1 MTSEI
6 IIQNILNGL
15 ALGCSYALVAIGYTM
30 VYGIIRLINF
40 AHSNIFTMSMFF
52 TYIFISL
59 LGFHWLPGYLIAI
72 ALTACLGVSTDAI
85 AYKPLRNVPR
95 VQSFVSAVAVSYIL
109 ENLMVIIFGARPKS
123 FPIPSFL
130 KGTMH
135 VGAIAIPVINVA
147 IVIVMSVC
155 LIGLY
160 FLLYRSDTGRAMRAM
175 SSDFDTARLMGVNVN
190 KTIRMTFIIGSSL
203 AAVAGFMYGAKYPQ
217 VTPYVAAMPGMKAF
231 VAAVF
236 GGIGNVFGATI
247 GGILIGLIEILFV
260 AFFPALSGYRDAISF
275 ILLIVVMLY
284 MPNGLLGSRDKVKV

>member
-1 MTSEI
+1 M
-6 IIQNILNGL
+6 NGL

-52 TYIFISL
+52 TYILLSL
-59 LGFHWLPGYLIAI
+59 LGIYWLPGYIIAI
-72 ALTACLGVSTDAI
+72 CLTALLGVSTDAI
-85 AYKPLRNVPR
+85 AYRPLRNVPR

-123 FPIPSFL
+123 FPIPEFL
-130 KGTMH
+130 KGSTYI
-135 VGAIAIPVINVA
+135 GSINIPIINIAIVL
-147 IVIVMSVC
+147 VMAVC
-155 LIGLY
+155 LVGLY
-160 FLLYRSDTGRAMRAM
+160 FLLFRSDAGRAMRAM

-247 GGILIGLIEILFV
+247 GGIIIGLIEILFV
-260 AFFPALSGYRDAISF
+260 AFFPNLSGYRDAISF
-275 ILLIVVMLY
+275 IILIVVMLY